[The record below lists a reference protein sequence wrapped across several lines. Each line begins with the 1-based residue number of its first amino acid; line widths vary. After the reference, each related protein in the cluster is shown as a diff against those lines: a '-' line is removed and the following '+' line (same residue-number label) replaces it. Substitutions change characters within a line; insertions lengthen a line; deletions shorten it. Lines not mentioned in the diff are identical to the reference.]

1 MKKISNKIF
10 KILHK
15 NNEIEIIIKKNKL
28 SRNYKLTFDKK
39 RLSGLVSIPKHIS
52 FKDGIA
58 FAQENANWLSG
69 QYNEMMPLIKI
80 ENGLNIYFE
89 GEKRKLIYLNDQKS
103 NVKLSNKSIIITN
116 GNNAHQKIFYKWIK
130 KRVLEKT
137 KETVFNFSKILNV
150 KIRNIRLSN
159 SFSYWGSC
167 NSNNDISIN
176 WRLAFSPSEV
186 LEYIIAHEMSHL
198 VEFNHSKKFWTLVDK
213 LISKRKKQEIWLKRN
228 GNYLY
233 RVRFN

>member
-1 MKKISNKIF
+1 
-10 KILHK
+10 
-15 NNEIEIIIKKNKL
+15 
-28 SRNYKLTFDKK
+28 
-39 RLSGLVSIPKHIS
+39 
-52 FKDGIA
+52 
-58 FAQENANWLSG
+58 
-69 QYNEMMPLIKI
+69 MMPLIKI

-186 LEYIIAHEMSHL
+186 LEYIIAHLS
-198 VEFNHSKKFWTLVDK
+198 
-213 LISKRKKQEIWLKRN
+213 LIHI
-228 GNYLY
+228 
-233 RVRFN
+233 

>member
-15 NNEIEIIIKKNKL
+15 NDEIEIIIKKNKL
-28 SRNYKLTFDKK
+28 SRNYKLTFDKR
-39 RLSGLVSIPKHIS
+39 RLYGLVSIPKHIS

-58 FAQENANWLSG
+58 FAQENADWLSE

-116 GNNAHQKIFYKWIK
+116 GNNAHQKIFYEWIK

-176 WRLAFSPSEV
+176 WRLVFSPSEV

-213 LISKRKKQEIWLKRN
+213 LISKRKKQEIWLKKN

>member
-1 MKKISNKIF
+1 MKNRSNKIF

-15 NNEIEIIIKKNKL
+15 QNEIKIIIKKNKL

-39 RLSGLVSIPKHIS
+39 SLSGLVSIPRHIS
-52 FKDGIA
+52 FNDGFA
-58 FAQENANWLSG
+58 FVQENTNWLIE
-69 QYNEMMPLIKI
+69 QYNEMMPIIKI
-80 ENGLNIYFE
+80 ENGKSIYFE
-89 GEKRKLIYLNDQKS
+89 GEKRKLVYLIDKKS
-103 NVKLSNKSIIITN
+103 NVELGDKSIIITN
-116 GNNAHQKIFYKWIK
+116 NKNIHQKIFYKWIK
-130 KRVLEKT
+130 KRVLEKA
-137 KETVFNFSKILNV
+137 KYTVSSFSKVLSV
-150 KIRNIRLSN
+150 KIRNIKLSN

-176 WRLAFSPSEV
+176 WRLAFSPPEV
-186 LEYIIAHEMSHL
+186 IEYIIAHEMCHL

-213 LISKRKKQEIWLKRN
+213 LISKRKSSEIWLKKN